1 MKCQIRGLNNLE
13 FSIEIEN
20 VGTAIQAEKH
30 YHKSRQALGLGKITF
45 DQYLRHAEINAYL
58 AQLAK
63 DYPDT
68 VTLETIG
75 QSYEKHSPTTIRSI
89 LTASPL
95 SRQLIPFIVRFI
107 KFSVILLLK
116 NLL

>member
-30 YHKSRQALGLGKITF
+30 YHKSRQALVIVLK
-45 DQYLRHAEINAYL
+45 INAYL

-75 QSYEKHSPTTIRSI
+75 QSISSFTTAYTVYRYVSI
-89 LTASPL
+89 EENHRHDHQS
-95 SRQLIPFIVRFI
+95 
-107 KFSVILLLK
+107 
-116 NLL
+116 

>member
-1 MKCQIRGLNNLE
+1 MKVPCQIRGLNNLE

-75 QSYEKHSPTTIRSI
+75 QSYEKHSP
-89 LTASPL
+89 
-95 SRQLIPFIVRFI
+95 
-107 KFSVILLLK
+107 FSFRLQSDLFLQHLLFHDSLYR
-116 NLL
+116 L

>member
-75 QSYEKHSPTTIRSI
+75 QSISSFTTAYTVYRYVSI
-89 LTASPL
+89 EENHRHDHQS
-95 SRQLIPFIVRFI
+95 
-107 KFSVILLLK
+107 
-116 NLL
+116 